1 MRQIVVISLVSLFL
15 AGCSAFGVRSGYEQ
29 PGYEVVERFG
39 EAVELRRYDV
49 RLAAEATVGGAGTEG
64 EEDSAFRLLFNYI
77 SGANEA
83 AVEIAMTAPVE
94 TAEASA
100 EIAMTAP
107 VESAR
112 SADGSTRMRFF
123 LPSAYDADT
132 APKPSDP
139 RVSLITLPA
148 QSQAVLRFTGFGGEA
163 AVEEKT
169 RELLAA
175 LEGSAWRPAS
185 EPVAMFY
192 DPPWTIPFLRRN
204 EVSVVVARSEQ
215 RG

>member
-1 MRQIVVISLVSLFL
+1 MRQIAAISLVSLLL
-15 AGCSAFGVRSGYEQ
+15 AGCSVFGVRSGYEQ
-29 PGYEVVERFG
+29 PGYEVVEQLD
-39 EAVELRRYDV
+39 EAVELRRYDA

-77 SGANEA
+77 SGANETA
-83 AVEIAMTAPVE
+83 AEIAMTAPVE
-94 TAEASA
+94 TSEASA

-123 LPSAYDADT
+123 LPSAYDANT

-148 QSQAVLRFTGFGGEA
+148 QDQAVLRFTGFGGEA
-163 AVEEKT
+163 AVEQKT
-169 RELLAA
+169 RELLEA
-175 LEGSAWRPAS
+175 LEGSGWHPAS

-204 EVSVVVARSEQ
+204 EVSVVVARAEQ
-215 RG
+215 GG